1 MPDGGPHL
9 LDRDDEYTSALEQD
23 QIAIQ
28 NEELASAAKAAF
40 RRALDAQ
47 YGILGPASPIRRI
60 DPKTGCPI
68 ADADDIR
75 QSLGPKVASRL

>member
-28 NEELASAAKAAF
+28 NEELAQ
-40 RRALDAQ
+40 L
-47 YGILGPASPIRRI
+47 P
-60 DPKTGCPI
+60 
-68 ADADDIR
+68 
-75 QSLGPKVASRL
+75 